1 MIEITPLTVGLLAL
15 MTAIAT
21 GVGALPFAFRSSWSG
36 AQMGLANALAAGL
49 MTAAS
54 GLLIWEG
61 ATSIGSSS
69 PLLLTL
75 IGLAS
80 GIGFVW
86 ATRKVLDR
94 YDNLHL
100 GQLSGADAAQAILIV
115 GVMTLHSMTEG
126 IGVGV
131 SFGGGEA
138 LGLYVTFAIALHNIP
153 EGLAIALVLVPRG
166 TSVGKAAL
174 WAIASSLPQPI
185 FAVPAFLAVET
196 FASALPVGLGFAAGA
211 MLWVAW
217 RELMPEALHEAPPGR
232 VWAVALASVA
242 AGAVVQW
249 WL

>member
-1 MIEITPLTVGLLAL
+1 MLKITPLTVGLLA
-15 MTAIAT
+15 MVTAIAT
-21 GVGALPFAFRSSWSG
+21 GVGVLPFAFRKEWSG
-36 AQMGLANALAAGL
+36 AQVGLANALAAGL

-61 ATSIGSSS
+61 AMSTSTER
-69 PLLLTL
+69 PLMLTL
-75 IGLAS
+75 IGLAL
-80 GIGFVW
+80 GVGFVW
-86 ATRKVLDR
+86 ATRKTLDR
-94 YDNLHL
+94 YDDLHV
-100 GQLSGADAAQAILIV
+100 GDLSGADAAQAILIM

-138 LGLYVTFAIALHNIP
+138 LGLYVTFAIALHNVP

-196 FASALPVGLGFAAGA
+196 FALTLPVGLGFAAGA
-211 MLWVAW
+211 MLWVAL
-217 RELMPEALHEAPPGR
+217 RELLPEALEEAPRRR
-232 VWAVALASVA
+232 VWAVAVGSVA
-242 AGAVVQW
+242 IGAVVQW